1 MAIQYDMEKETDK
14 GIEIFVIIVA
24 IIVIVITIIYI
35 TTGIISIYLFHAM
48 FLF

>member
-35 TTGIISIYLFHAM
+35 TTDIISTYLFHAM